1 MGRSQCGGIVNQ
13 FSRIREIAPS
23 CLGKALIWGAIVSN
37 VCSLRYPY
45 SDNRAGSG
53 YFRSTSGEP
62 GFPMLVPSASA
73 SVSRIP
79 EKLQDNCEKTF
90 INQLVYI
97 LDLHSLDNHNAT

>member
-13 FSRIREIAPS
+13 FSRIREIDPS

-62 GFPMLVPSASA
+62 GFPGSPMTAPPLTFSKEQPIARQASA
-73 SVSRIP
+73 GFRKNCRITAK
-79 EKLQDNCEKTF
+79 KLSSTN
-90 INQLVYI
+90 
-97 LDLHSLDNHNAT
+97 